1 MSTPTMPTPSIHI
14 FTDVGVKDI
23 DDELLLKY
31 LANNKIPLN
40 LLVVFTGSDG
50 ISAGNALAHW
60 IRTFESDVLQNL
72 TSGTSIS
79 YTTLSEYKCSEQ
91 SCDYVLQIAPL
102 DGCELHYLEVKEKY
116 VFAGDYITPEGSPQS
131 FNRVGSKSILDRFNR
146 EGKLVDISSKHMA
159 KMRFNQ
165 ELVSKF
171 TGPFRDSIVFT
182 AFMLA
187 FGRMNPSHSANK
199 FAEGLINPN
208 AGRGANYSS
217 VMSMGFKLQGK
228 STDDFRAMQDVLGD
242 DALIDIKSCGI
253 AARNY
258 CDSLEENG
266 VTLKDRDGTIKSL
279 TDINIYLQSIN
290 VSSALPLK
298 KGQKAVISRDEIVN
312 IFESGCVFTSDFD
325 INSIPKEILPAWE
338 FFKQNAEELYE
349 SFNPVYDLFAGYVLI
364 GLINPCKDERRQ
376 DPPEVF
382 LEKVC
387 KEF

>member
-1 MSTPTMPTPSIHI
+1 MFRTILRLCST
-14 FTDVGVKDI
+14 
-23 DDELLLKY
+23 
-31 LANNKIPLN
+31 N
-40 LLVVFTGSDG
+40 
-50 ISAGNALAHW
+50 
-60 IRTFESDVLQNL
+60 
-72 TSGTSIS
+72 
-79 YTTLSEYKCSEQ
+79 C
-91 SCDYVLQIAPL
+91 PL
-102 DGCELHYLEVKEKY
+102 DGSTFNYLDVKEKY

-131 FNRVGSKSILDRFNR
+131 FNRVGSDSILDKFNR

-159 KMRFNQ
+159 KMRFNE

-187 FGRMNPSHSANK
+187 FGRMDPSHSANK
-199 FAEGLINPN
+199 FAEGVINPN

-217 VMSMGFKLQGK
+217 VMNMGFKLQGK

-242 DALIDIKSCGI
+242 DGLIDIKSCRI

-266 VTLKDRDGTIKSL
+266 VTLKDREGTINCL

-312 IFESGCVFTSDFD
+312 IFESGTVFTSDFD

-338 FFKQNAEELYE
+338 FFKQNAEELYG

-364 GLINPCKDERRQ
+364 GLINPSKDDRRKIHQ
-376 DPPEVF
+376 KYF
-382 LEKVC
+382 LKRFVKNFKKKKV
-387 KEF
+387 

>member
-1 MSTPTMPTPSIHI
+1 MSIPSIHI

-60 IRTFESDVLQNL
+60 IRTFESDILQKL

-102 DGCELHYLEVKEKY
+102 DGCELHYLDVKEKY
-116 VFAGDYITPEGSPQS
+116 VFAGDYITPEGARPS
-131 FNRVGSKSILDRFNR
+131 FNRQGSDKILDRFHKEN
-146 EGKLVDISSKHMA
+146 KLVDISSAHMA
-159 KMRFNQ
+159 TMRFNE
-165 ELVSKF
+165 ELLSKF
-171 TGPFRDSIVFT
+171 TGPFRESIVFT

-187 FGRMNPSHSANK
+187 FGRMNPKHSANK

-217 VMSMGFKLQGK
+217 VMKMGFKLQGNT
-228 STDDFRAMQDVLGD
+228 TDEFRAMQDVLGD
-242 DALIDIKSCGI
+242 NKLIDIKSCEI
-253 AARNY
+253 AAKNY
-258 CDSLEENG
+258 CDSLVENG
-266 VTLKDRDGTIKSL
+266 VTLKDREGTIKCL
-279 TDINIYLQSIN
+279 TDINIYLQSII

-298 KGQKAVISRDEIVN
+298 KGQKAVISRDKIVN
-312 IFESGCVFTSDFD
+312 IFESGSVFTSDFD
-325 INSIPKEILPAWE
+325 INTIPKEILPAWE

-349 SFNPVYDLFAGYVLI
+349 SFNPVYDLFAGYVMVGI
-364 GLINPCKDERRQ
+364 IKGEDRTNHSRE
-376 DPPEVF
+376 EF
-382 LEKVC
+382 LKNIVT
-387 KEF
+387 EF